1 MSAERK
7 TVYRWSLVWSGALV
21 AAVGAVLLGWAVHR
35 AEAWGQLGGSLG
47 VALMGWGSLVQA
59 LQSLAL
65 TFTSTVVDLKLTPQ
79 VVQPLVAGTV
89 VWLVGW
95 ALVASGIRRA
105 PESGEPLSA
114 ASGAPLYPRLARYRD
129 FYWSTLAAYG
139 GGILLS
145 ELTLIFA
152 QTLLA
157 SGDASG
163 RSEATRGALQLA
175 PASAFVV
182 SMTLAALVAFI
193 AGFIGASR
201 AQRMAF
207 PEATIGVLYL
217 GLPIPVLL
225 TLMQTVP
232 ALQLRY
238 GYRLREINYLADL
251 LGRPE
256 MGIWLV
262 FILLVLMLLLGIN
275 TGFIAAGSG
284 RVDLRSGFE
293 LFVARRHVGVFRPSL
308 LLGTLV
314 VLVLGIIPP
323 ILIYGILRAVEF
335 AVERT
340 RIRSLGLE
348 DPLRATAALEHFK
361 LRTVSPTTMMT
372 ALSVGGVGTGVMALI
387 IVLSVM
393 SGFEEDM
400 QKKIVGTQAHVV
412 VDRSAGDIPDWSEV
426 VAKVE
431 KVPGVTGAAPH
442 IDNPAMIVADGA
454 VEGIMVHGVDPS
466 RVGSVLDL
474 PRNML
479 PGGSLEHLE
488 HPEKVS
494 PRRSFGS
501 LGSPG
506 EDSATAEG
514 EEVDP
519 IIGRMTKSTEQVL
532 PAIILG
538 QELAAKLRVVAGD
551 RVNLI
556 SPKGADLGPTG
567 FVPKSKAF
575 RVSGFFFS
583 GMYEFDSSLAYIH
596 LREAQQLF
604 DFQGAESIEL
614 KVADLYDARRIASN
628 VSRELGG
635 YPFRARDWGQVN
647 RNLFSALRLE
657 KLVMGIILSIIIVV
671 AAGLIVATV
680 IMLVLEKRKEIS
692 VLKALGVPDSGVLKI
707 FLAEGLQIGVAG
719 GLLGLCAG
727 LGWCLFIEKVGIK
740 LDPSVYYI
748 SSLPVKIEPLQ
759 TALAFIIA
767 VFVTYL
773 ASIYPALKA
782 SSVEPVEGL
791 KGE

>member
-1 MSAERK
+1 VSAERK
-7 TVYRWSLVWSGALV
+7 TVYRWSLVWSGTLV

-35 AEAWGQLGGSLG
+35 AGAWGELGGTLG

-65 TFTSTVVDLKLTPQ
+65 TPLVAGIKLTPE

-95 ALVASGIRRA
+95 ALVAGGIRRA
-105 PESGEPLSA
+105 PESSGSPSA

-175 PASAFVV
+175 PAAAFVV
-182 SMTLAALVAFI
+182 SITLASLVAFI

-217 GLPIPVLL
+217 GLPVPVLL
-225 TLMQTVP
+225 TLMQSVP
-232 ALQLRY
+232 ALQIRF

-262 FILLVLMLLLGIN
+262 FLLLVLMLLLGIN

-284 RVDLRSGFE
+284 RLDLRSGFE

-308 LLGTLV
+308 LLGTLA
-314 VLVLGIIPP
+314 VLMFGIIPP

-340 RIRSLGLE
+340 RIRSLGLA
-348 DPLRATAALEHFK
+348 DPLQATAALEDFK

-412 VDRSAGDIPDWSEV
+412 VDRSAGDIVDWNEV

-454 VEGIMVHGVDPS
+454 VEGIMVHGIDPT

-479 PGGSLEHLE
+479 PGGTLEHLE

-494 PRRSFGS
+494 PRRSLGL
-501 LGSPG
+501 LGSQGG
-506 EDSATAEG
+506 EDTPPAEG

-519 IIGRMTKSTEQVL
+519 IIGRMTKPPEQAL

-551 RVNLI
+551 RINLI

-575 RVSGFFFS
+575 RVSGLFFS

-604 DFQGAESIEL
+604 DFNGAESIEL
-614 KVADLYDARRIASN
+614 KVADLDDARRIASN

-719 GLLGLCAG
+719 GLLGLFAG

-791 KGE
+791 KAE